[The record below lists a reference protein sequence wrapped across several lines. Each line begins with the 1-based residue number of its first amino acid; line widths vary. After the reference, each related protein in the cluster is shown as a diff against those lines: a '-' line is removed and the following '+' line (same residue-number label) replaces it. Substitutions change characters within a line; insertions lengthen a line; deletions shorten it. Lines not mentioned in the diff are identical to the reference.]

1 MAFPRNAAACTPRS
15 PKRKPDSEEEMTL
28 SKPMNISDDQFEKEV
43 LQAGTP
49 VVVDFW
55 APWCAPC
62 RMIAPTLESLSK
74 EMDGKVRFVKINV
87 DENPLQASRFGVQGI
102 PTLLFFQNGELVDTA
117 VGAYPE
123 PMLRDKLA
131 EVFGVEESN

>member
-1 MAFPRNAAACTPRS
+1 M
-15 PKRKPDSEEEMTL
+15 

>member
-1 MAFPRNAAACTPRS
+1 
-15 PKRKPDSEEEMTL
+15 MT
-28 SKPMNISDDQFEKEV
+28 KPMNITDAQFDQEV
-43 LQAGTP
+43 VQSATP

-74 EMDGKVRFVKINV
+74 ELDGKVRFVKINV
-87 DENPLQASRFGVQGI
+87 DENPLQASKFGVQGI
-102 PTLLFFQNGELVDTA
+102 PTLLFFRNGELVDTA

-123 PMLRDKLA
+123 PMLRDKLE
-131 EVFGVEESN
+131 EVFGSGEAN

>member
-1 MAFPRNAAACTPRS
+1 MT
-15 PKRKPDSEEEMTL
+15 KPL
-28 SKPMNISDDQFEKEV
+28 SITDEQFEQEV
-43 LQAGTP
+43 IRSDTP

-87 DENPLQASRFGVQGI
+87 DENPVQASKFGVQGI
-102 PTLLFFQNGELVDTA
+102 PTLLFFRGGELIDTA

-123 PMLRDKLA
+123 PMLREKLG
-131 EVFGVEESN
+131 EVFGSGDAN